1 MGSQARDIVVLGFCS
16 KRSCGTL
23 AAPGAFDIMEVSNF
37 LLENIRSGGNIG
49 ALQGWD
55 REPKKLWPTLQ
66 RTALEDAWGFSL
78 VGGLDYLEA
87 AGRYSGI
94 VTQRGDV
101 GLWLKVKPVRPG
113 TPAEAAGLKASDFI
127 NRLNGQIVFHLDPKD
142 VERLI
147 NTSGFSLLLD
157 IERNSPKA
165 MIYDNGLHQ
174 IAMNYLFNDFPI
186 YRRQLK

>member
-1 MGSQARDIVVLGFCS
+1 
-16 KRSCGTL
+16 
-23 AAPGAFDIMEVSNF
+23 MEVSNF

-101 GLWLKVKPVRPG
+101 GLWLKVIPPFFNNLQKGNLIR
-113 TPAEAAGLKASDFI
+113 LSDPECCGIRGDSNF
-127 NRLNGQIVFHLDPKD
+127 
-142 VERLI
+142 
-147 NTSGFSLLLD
+147 LLFFMCVMFTFVHPQKL
-157 IERNSPKA
+157 
-165 MIYDNGLHQ
+165 GLH
-174 IAMNYLFNDFPI
+174 I
-186 YRRQLK
+186 YSAA

>member
-1 MGSQARDIVVLGFCS
+1 M
-16 KRSCGTL
+16 

-101 GLWLKVKPVRPG
+101 GLWLKVIPPFFNNLQKGNLIRP
-113 TPAEAAGLKASDFI
+113 SDPECRGIRGESSYLAFFVMCI
-127 NRLNGQIVFHLDPKD
+127 MFTFVHPQKL
-142 VERLI
+142 E
-147 NTSGFSLLLD
+147 
-157 IERNSPKA
+157 
-165 MIYDNGLHQ
+165 LH
-174 IAMNYLFNDFPI
+174 I
-186 YRRQLK
+186 

>member
-1 MGSQARDIVVLGFCS
+1 M
-16 KRSCGTL
+16 

-101 GLWLKVKPVRPG
+101 GLWLKVIPPFFNNLQKG
-113 TPAEAAGLKASDFI
+113 NLI
-127 NRLNGQIVFHLDPKD
+127 RLSEPEYCGIRGDSSYLAF
-142 VERLI
+142 
-147 NTSGFSLLLD
+147 FSCVLCLLLYIHKNLD
-157 IERNSPKA
+157 YISTVLPKRNVTSRSGYKYCF
-165 MIYDNGLHQ
+165 MMQ
-174 IAMNYLFNDFPI
+174 
-186 YRRQLK
+186 K

>member
-1 MGSQARDIVVLGFCS
+1 
-16 KRSCGTL
+16 
-23 AAPGAFDIMEVSNF
+23 MEVSNF

-101 GLWLKVKPVRPG
+101 GLWLKVIPPFFNNLQKGNLIRPSDPECRG
-113 TPAEAAGLKASDFI
+113 IGGESSYLAFFHVCNVYFCTSTKTWTTYLAYIRSKKDTSAIKEALLK
-127 NRLNGQIVFHLDPKD
+127 
-142 VERLI
+142 
-147 NTSGFSLLLD
+147 
-157 IERNSPKA
+157 
-165 MIYDNGLHQ
+165 
-174 IAMNYLFNDFPI
+174 
-186 YRRQLK
+186 